1 MAASESN
8 KSRLLGL
15 DEQTKDDLDQL
26 PEKHREEI
34 LKQYDLPKVSVNLF
48 TLLGYG
54 NYVDYA
60 LQVVGSIMSV
70 GAGENSQG

>member
-1 MAASESN
+1 MAANENTKNSF
-8 KSRLLGL
+8 
-15 DEQTKDDLDQL
+15 DEQTKDDLDRL

-34 LKQYDLPKVSVNLF
+34 LKQYDLPKVNVNFF

-70 GAGENSQG
+70 GAGDNSQW